1 MYQLTNTF
9 VRTNTNV
16 DMPTT
21 TTGWAIS
28 DKGIECNTLGLN
40 FKKYAVNK

>member
-1 MYQLTNTF
+1 MHQFINTF
-9 VRTNTNV
+9 VRTNKNV

-21 TTGWAIS
+21 GWTIS